1 MDMFLKLIS
10 YFEDINGF
18 YAFAE
23 NITKQIGQSSWVNST
38 MKPRISQLIQGKQCY
53 MVTYIKSKNGLFTDS
68 KGKWIVIANS
78 IIYVYNNIDNC
89 YFSHYHL
96 NQGRISYKSAYN
108 ITNQDFFFGI
118 NTYFYP

>member
-1 MDMFLKLIS
+1 MES
-10 YFEDINGF
+10 
-18 YAFAE
+18 
-23 NITKQIGQSSWVNST
+23 GQSSWVNFT

-108 ITNQDFFFGI
+108 ITNQEFFFWI